1 MLETLGLQVV
11 WTAPLPTAAG
21 ATSSEFG
28 MQSGRN
34 ILLPGRR
41 RSDGA
46 TVFATHVEP
55 FIDGKGRT
63 RFRGECV
70 QGPPDGPFLYL
81 SHRVPGNSAW
91 IGRGKALLTP
101 LTIAFLAT
109 LPSGAT
115 LETKMSRLGHRDP
128 GTMTIWTPVSA

>member
-1 MLETLGLQVV
+1 MPEALRLQVV
-11 WTAPLPTAAG
+11 WTSPLPTAGG

-55 FIDGKGRT
+55 YIDGKGRY

-70 QGPPDGPFLYL
+70 QGPPDEPFLYL
-81 SHRVPGNSAW
+81 SHRVPGSSGW
-91 IGRGKALLTP
+91 IARGKALLAP
-101 LTIAFLAT
+101 LTTAFLAK
-109 LPSGAT
+109 LPSGAI
-115 LETKMSRLGHRDP
+115 LETKISRLGHRDA
-128 GTMTIWTPVSA
+128 GTMTVWTPTRA